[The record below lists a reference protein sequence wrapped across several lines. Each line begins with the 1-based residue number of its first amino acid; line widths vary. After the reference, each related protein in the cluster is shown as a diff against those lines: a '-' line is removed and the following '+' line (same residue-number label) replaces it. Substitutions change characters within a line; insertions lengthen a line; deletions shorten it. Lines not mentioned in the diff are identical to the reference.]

1 VRRDDARPFALASPR
16 VAAPAVAAVGLP
28 LVVWGLL
35 VGVWLGVALA
45 AVAGVAAWTV
55 VRLAGEVHS
64 QALELDRLRSVDALT
79 GLPNRRVWDDAL
91 PRELA
96 RSVRAGTPLAVAIL
110 AVDGF
115 ESYED
120 QHGRQAGDLLL
131 KELAALWPSELRDSD
146 LLARY
151 GLHEFGLLLPD
162 CGVAD
167 VRAVVDKVR
176 SATPSGVT
184 CSAGVA
190 TWDGL
195 EDACALVRR
204 ADAALVSA
212 AREGSGSTVLSP
224 GAARPEPAGA

>member
-1 VRRDDARPFALASPR
+1 VVAL
-16 VAAPAVAAVGLP
+16 AVAAVALP
-28 LVVWGLL
+28 LVGWAV
-35 VGVWLGVALA
+35 VVSVWLGVA
-45 AVAGVAAWTV
+45 VAAAAIAAGFV
-55 VRLAGEVHS
+55 AARLAGEVRS

-96 RSVRAGTPLAVAIL
+96 WSARAGAPLAIAIL

-115 ESYED
+115 DAYED
-120 QHGRQAGDLLL
+120 QHGRQGGELLL

-162 CGVAD
+162 CGIAD
-167 VRAVVDKVR
+167 VSGVIDKVR

-184 CSAGVA
+184 CSAGIA

-195 EDACALVRR
+195 EDASAFVRR
-204 ADAALVSA
+204 ADAALASA
-212 AREGSGSTVLSP
+212 AREGGGATVVTAGGP
-224 GAARPEPAGA
+224 RPEPAGA